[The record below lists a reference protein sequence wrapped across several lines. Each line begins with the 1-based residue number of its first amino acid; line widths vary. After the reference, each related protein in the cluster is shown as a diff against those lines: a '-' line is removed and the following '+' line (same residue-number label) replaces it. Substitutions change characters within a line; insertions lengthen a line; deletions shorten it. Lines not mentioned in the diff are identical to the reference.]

1 MKKYLK
7 GYIYYLSILLI
18 SSLII
23 CILYFFN
30 LLKVNLYS
38 NLLYIL
44 SVISSFIGSYIFS
57 KNLNKKGLITG
68 SIFFLST
75 SFIMFL
81 TSYIINNNLNIS
93 TLIYYLIIL
102 LSCLLGGIISKNKK
116 AIS

>member
-7 GYIYYLSILLI
+7 GHIYYLSILLI

-23 CILYFFN
+23 CVMYFFN
-30 LLKVNLYS
+30 LLKINSYS
-38 NLLYIL
+38 ILLYIF
-44 SVISSFIGSYIFS
+44 SVLSSFIGSYIFS
-57 KNLNKKGLITG
+57 KNINKKGLITG
-68 SIFFLST
+68 FIFFIST

-81 TSYIINNNLNIS
+81 TAYIINGKLGSS

-102 LSCLLGGIISKNKK
+102 LSCLLAGIISKNKK